1 MIARTVSQYKILEK
15 LGEGGMGVV
24 YKAHDTKLKRT
35 VALKSL
41 HRTLVLVALC
51 SLSVLDKPCFSQVYP
66 FADKNMFFGLTQL
79 ENDAE
84 YLLAADLGVSWLSMY
99 PLVSWFSMET
109 SPGVYDWSSL
119 DAAVRKLQNLN
130 LDCTPVLFTVN
141 AFGDKRARLAQML
154 AGTNLGGFLRSDSS
168 ITWTL
173 YPNDKE
179 GTTDIW
185 LNFVRKLVERYD
197 RDGIDDMLGLNYPIR
212 NWHLLEEYPMIF
224 IDADSYI
231 TLLKAT
237 TPVIKQANPDA
248 RVILAG
254 LAGNLSRYFAYMES
268 YITDDDAGVVDGVKL
283 TKLQIG
289 VRYLGSKQSF
299 ERILRDGKD
308 FYDIADLHLYEEK
321 ETFLDGKVAYLK
333 NKIASFGSSRPIWCI
348 EGGGPLKLSQAQ
360 YLAGDTTQGDK
371 YFGWYTD
378 KENAEFVV
386 KLSVMAAA
394 DGIERNHWGLSA
406 TPPGAFW
413 SGPWNN
419 MALATSALKLKPS
432 YCDFK
437 LMIGFLKGFKSVVDR
452 STNDYRLFEFTTD
465 NGKCDVA
472 WSRAGTSM
480 SINLQSTFS
489 GGQSVKVTHLVTDL
503 VQGIVPR
510 EETRSPASIPI
521 DGTPVLVSNIDFP
534 SAIELINGS
543 VPAGFSLSQNYPNP
557 FNPSTT
563 IQFAIPKSSYVSL
576 KVYDLLVREVAN
588 LVSQELGAGIFLARW
603 LANVPSGIYFYRL
616 SVVPSAQRDLIP
628 TEGRNG
634 QAGDASTGSTQGFVE
649 TKKMI
654 LLR

>member
-1 MIARTVSQYKILEK
+1 
-15 LGEGGMGVV
+15 
-24 YKAHDTKLKRT
+24 
-35 VALKSL
+35 
-41 HRTLVLVALC
+41 
-51 SLSVLDKPCFSQVYP
+51 
-66 FADKNMFFGLTQL
+66 L

-109 SPGVYDWSSL
+109 SPGVYDWGSL
-119 DAAVRKLQNLN
+119 DAAVRKLQNRN
-130 LDCTPVLFTVN
+130 LDCTPVLFAVN
-141 AFGDKRARLAQML
+141 AFGDKRAGLAQML

-168 ITWTL
+168 IAWTL

-197 RDGIDDMLGLNYPIR
+197 GDGIDDMPGLKYSIR

-308 FYDIADLHLYEEK
+308 FYDIADLHFYEEK

-333 NKIASFGSSRPIWCI
+333 NKIASFGSSRPVWCI
-348 EGGGPLKLSQAQ
+348 EGGGPLKLTQAQ

-419 MALATSALKLKPS
+419 MALATADLNLKPS
-432 YCDFK
+432 YYDFR
-437 LMIGFLKGFKSVVDR
+437 LLIRLLKGFKSVMDR
-452 STNDYRLFEFTTD
+452 STNDYRLFEFTTG
-465 NGKCDVA
+465 NGQCDVA
-472 WSRAGTSM
+472 WSRNGTSM
-480 SINLQSTFS
+480 SINLQNTFS
-489 GGQSVKVTHLVTDL
+489 GGQSVKVTHLVSDL
-503 VQGIVPR
+503 AQGAVPR

-534 SAIELINGS
+534 SAIELIDAS
-543 VPAGFSLSQNYPNP
+543 APERCSLSQNYPNP
-557 FNPSTT
+557 FNPATN
-563 IQFAIPKSSYVSL
+563 FEFRVSDFGFL
-576 KVYDLLVREVAN
+576 SVKVFDVLGREVAA
-588 LVSQELGAGIFLARW
+588 LVNEVTPPGSYKLSWDASR
-603 LANVPSGIYFYRL
+603 VPSGIYFYRL
-616 SVVPSAQRDLIP
+616 QTRVY
-628 TEGRNG
+628 
-634 QAGDASTGSTQGFVE
+634 VE

-654 LLR
+654 LIR